1 MSYNYYSIVFDHFS
15 LYSRIKSRLRD
26 VPFEMQLIFHVE
38 GSYIKF
44 SPFLCSHIKFIKAIQ
59 VKAKIYYKVQVG
71 KVATENVL

>member
-1 MSYNYYSIVFDHFS
+1 MYHLKCS
-15 LYSRIKSRLRD
+15 LFFMFR
-26 VPFEMQLIFHVE
+26 VH
-38 GSYIKF
+38 YIKF